1 MSLKVQFKE
10 SIRDH
15 WEIERPEKEPVMNL
29 TYAMTGAKDFD
40 LAETIW
46 WLQKHPIDHINW
58 RVENSHRHDIEKLPM
73 NFRKQYT
80 NEVLS
85 PAEVGVSKHNAN
97 RFDLDR
103 RGNGSSAETPGD
115 VWLLPYWMGRYLEV
129 ISAPLNK

>member
-1 MSLKVQFKE
+1 
-10 SIRDH
+10 
-15 WEIERPEKEPVMNL
+15 MNL